1 MDGTVTTIQLK
12 SGTMDEA
19 VRIYKDSVVPV
30 LKQQKGF
37 MHAYMTT
44 DRSRDKAV
52 IFAVWETDAQ
62 ARAFESSCEWQ
73 RQVAKVAPLLAGQP
87 TREVYEISVET

>member
-19 VRIYKDSVVPV
+19 IRVYQDSVVSV
-30 LKQQKGF
+30 LKQQKGL

-44 DRSRDKAV
+44 DRSRDKVV

-62 ARAFESSCEWQ
+62 ARAFESSGEWQ
-73 RQVAKVAPLLAGQP
+73 RQVAKIAPLLVGQP